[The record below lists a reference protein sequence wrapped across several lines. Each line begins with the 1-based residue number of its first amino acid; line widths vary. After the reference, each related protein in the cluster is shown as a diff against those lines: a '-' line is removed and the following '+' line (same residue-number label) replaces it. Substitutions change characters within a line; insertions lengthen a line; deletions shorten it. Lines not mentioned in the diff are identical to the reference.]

1 MCNSS
6 GTPDVTGKLTPLGNC
21 VTEVDRENERVRVT
35 LKPASGVTL
44 RHSVDV
50 DSDNNV
56 VVEFW
61 RGKRVPRLNE
71 EITHNGKSVEVV
83 GVQLDPDG
91 SVWVTG
97 DNGERFR
104 YE

>member
-21 VTEVDRENERVRVT
+21 VTEYDRETERLRFT
-35 LKPASGVTL
+35 MRPASGVTV
-44 RHSVDV
+44 RHRLDV
-50 DSDNNV
+50 DGGGNII
-56 VVEFW
+56 VEFW
-61 RGKRVPRLNE
+61 KGKRVPRLNE

-91 SVWVTG
+91 SIWVTG